1 MRISDVC
8 TTASDGIAVA
18 AIYTCILH
26 MLYRLKCNNQRW
38 RKYTRMLVRENRWRA
53 QRYGIDEG
61 LIDFGR
67 GEIVPYADLLE
78 EIIEITAVDADELGC
93 VDEIAHARQILT
105 RGTSAHRQVE
115 VYEQALAQGA
125 EKSEA
130 LVAVVDFLIEETM
143 AGTD

>member
-1 MRISDVC
+1 
-8 TTASDGIAVA
+8 
-18 AIYTCILH
+18 